1 MNKNLNELI
10 KILEQK
16 KNDYYLISTYD
27 EYLFEYVSEKN
38 MRLKWLTNF
47 SGTNGIA
54 LISKKKNIFLL
65 MEDTYFRQKKSYQSN
80 LN

>member
-65 MEDTYFRQKKSYQSN
+65 MVDTYFRQKKSYQSN

>member
-27 EYLFEYVSEKN
+27 EYLFEYVPEKN

-54 LISKKKNIFLL
+54 LISKKKNIFLP
-65 MEDTYFRQKKSYQSN
+65 MEDTYFKQKKSYQSN